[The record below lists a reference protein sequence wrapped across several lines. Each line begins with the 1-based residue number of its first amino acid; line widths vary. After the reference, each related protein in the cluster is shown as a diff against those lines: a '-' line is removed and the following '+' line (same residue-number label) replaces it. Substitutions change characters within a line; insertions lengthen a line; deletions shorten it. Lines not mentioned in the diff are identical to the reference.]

1 MLTLK
6 LEEIEKLI
14 STLKW
19 VQVATLSTDTDR
31 KATQRLIEKFIVA
44 KKTAAR
50 SQVEIIVE

>member
-1 MLTLK
+1 LLTLK

-31 KATQRLIEKFIVA
+31 EATQRLIEKFIVV

-50 SQVEIIVE
+50 NRVEIVVE